1 MSFYNVENKAAVK
14 GVIIGILASA
24 ALTAL
29 LSVCA
34 ALILGFVNGVPYDL
48 IDYIMAAISG
58 ASVLFGSYIASAV
71 AKSRGLIIG
80 ALCGAVMF
88 LLQLAVGM
96 GVNGGDLSIL
106 TAIKAAVM
114 LIAGIAGGIKGVNR
128 KEKLRIK

>member
-58 ASVLFGSYIASAV
+58 VSVLFGSYIASAV